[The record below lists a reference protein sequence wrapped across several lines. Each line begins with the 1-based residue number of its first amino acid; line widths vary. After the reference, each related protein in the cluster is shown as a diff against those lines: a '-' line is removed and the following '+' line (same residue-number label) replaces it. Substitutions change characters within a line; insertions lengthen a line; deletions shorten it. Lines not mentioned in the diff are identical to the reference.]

1 MLLRSSQPQRD
12 ISMLK
17 TTSESYWIIQ
27 NGIPVG
33 RSSDCDDAKKRAM
46 HLKSRYRQSHILVKR
61 ETRIEEEI
69 MILNPDKLFTP
80 QTV

>member
-1 MLLRSSQPQRD
+1 
-12 ISMLK
+12 MLK

-46 HLKSRYRQSHILVKR
+46 LLKSRYHQSHILVKR
-61 ETRIEEEI
+61 ETLIEEEI